1 MISSM
6 QRSRLPRFLQRLGFP
21 QILGLLTAFLLGIA
35 LIFILSQPPKP
46 VTLSFVV
53 AKNEAESWKLLIDQ
67 FKTKNPN
74 IHIDLANYHPSK
86 PTSPESTDQLKETY
100 MAAFKGE
107 GKTQPYDLIYMDII
121 WVPEFA
127 AEDRLLDL
135 SSEFPLEDLKK
146 EFFRSEVDN
155 GFYNGKLYRIP
166 FRTDVGVLY
175 YRKDL
180 LEGLDNKKLETF
192 EDLIRISQTLQSQQK
207 VEFGYLWQG
216 RFSEGLVAMFLE
228 VLEGYGGFW
237 IKPENQQVGLD
248 EKEAIQAVNFLRET
262 IDKGISPPGIT
273 TYEEETTRR
282 LFRDGR
288 AAFMRNWPNVWVE
301 ANGANSSISGNI
313 GIQPMVHAKGKKSG
327 ACKGGWGFG
336 IAKTTKHKKEAVQ
349 AIKFFT
355 SATAQRQF
363 TLSYG
368 SVPSRR
374 KLFLDPKIVA
384 KYSHYPSLLNM
395 IDNYWVAR
403 PRIPQYEAA
412 SLILQKY
419 LSAALKQPNE
429 DGDIRTQEAM
439 DKAAKETREL
449 LATRNFNDKV

>member
-1 MISSM
+1 MKINM
-6 QRSRLPRFLQRLGFP
+6 QRSRLPSFLQRLGLP
-21 QILGLLTAFLLGIA
+21 HILGLLTIFLLI
-35 LIFILSQPPKP
+35 IILFPKP

-53 AKNEAESWKLLIDQ
+53 AKNETESWKPLIEQ
-67 FKTKNPN
+67 FVNKNPN
-74 IHIDLANYHPSK
+74 IRIDLANYSNSIPVN
-86 PTSPESTDQLKETY
+86 PEGTDQLKEAY
-100 MAAFKGE
+100 IAAFKGE
-107 GKTQPYDLIYMDII
+107 GKIQPYDLIYMDII

-135 SSEFPLEDLKK
+135 SSEFPPEDLKK
-146 EFFRSEVDN
+146 EFLVSEVDN

-192 EDLIRISQTLQSQQK
+192 EDLIRISQTLQSQK
-207 VEFGYLWQG
+207 NVEFGYLWQG
-216 RFSEGLVAMFLE
+216 RRSEGLVAMFVE

-237 IKPENQQVGLD
+237 IKPENYQVGLD
-248 EKEAIQAVNFLRET
+248 AEEAIQAVNFLRET

-282 LFRDGR
+282 SFRDGK
-288 AAFMRNWPNVWVE
+288 AVFMRNWPNVWVE

-313 GIQPMVHAKGKKSG
+313 AIQPMVHSEGKKSG

-368 SVPSRR
+368 GVPSRR

-403 PRIPQYEAA
+403 PRIPQYEEA

-429 DGDIRTQEAM
+429 DGYIRTQEAM
-439 DKAAKETREL
+439 DRAAQETRQL

>member
-1 MISSM
+1 M
-6 QRSRLPRFLQRLGFP
+6 QPSRLPRFLPRPGLLQS
-21 QILGLLTAFLLGIA
+21 LGLLTTFLLTIA
-35 LIFILSQPPKP
+35 LILIWPRPP

-53 AKNEAESWKLLIDQ
+53 AKNEAESWKPLIAQ
-67 FKTKNPN
+67 FIAKNPR
-74 IHIDLANYHPSK
+74 IRIDLANYSNSIPVN
-86 PTSPESTDQLKETY
+86 PEGTDQLKEAY
-100 MAAFKGE
+100 IAAFE

-127 AEDRLLDL
+127 AKNRLLDL
-135 SSEFPLEDLKK
+135 SSEFSPKDLKK
-146 EFFRSEVDN
+146 EFLVSEVDN

-192 EDLIRISQTLQSQQK
+192 EDLIRISQTLQSQQN

-216 RFSEGLVAMFLE
+216 QRSEGLAAMFVE

-237 IKPENQQVGLD
+237 IKPENRQVGLD
-248 EKEAIQAVNFLRET
+248 AQEAIQAVNFLRET
-262 IDKGISPPGIT
+262 IDKNISPSGIT

-288 AAFMRNWPNVWVE
+288 AVFMRNWPNVWVE

-313 GIQPMVHAKGKKSG
+313 AIQPMVHAKGKKSG

-336 IAKTTKHKKEAVQ
+336 IAKTTKHRKEAVQ

-368 SVPSRR
+368 GVPSRR

-429 DGDIRTQEAM
+429 HGYLSPIEAM
-439 DKAAKETREL
+439 DRAAQETRQL
-449 LATRNFNDKV
+449 LATRNFKDKV

>member
-1 MISSM
+1 MSSNM
-6 QRSRLPRFLQRLGFP
+6 QPSRLPRFLPRPKLL
-21 QILGLLTAFLLGIA
+21 QILGLLTTFLLMIA
-35 LIFILSQPPKP
+35 LILIWPRPP

-53 AKNEAESWKLLIDQ
+53 AKNEAESWKPLIAQ
-67 FKTKNPN
+67 FVTKNPR
-74 IHIDLANYHPSK
+74 IRIDLANYSNSIPVN
-86 PTSPESTDQLKETY
+86 PEGTDQLKETY
-100 MAAFKGE
+100 TAAFE

-127 AEDRLLDL
+127 AKNRLLDL
-135 SSEFPLEDLKK
+135 SSEFSPNDLKK
-146 EFFRSEVDN
+146 EFLVSEVDN

-180 LEGLDNKKLETF
+180 LEDLDNKKLETF
-192 EDLIRISQTLQSQQK
+192 EDLIRISQTLQSQQN

-216 RFSEGLVAMFLE
+216 RRSEGLVAMFVE
-228 VLEGYGGFW
+228 ILEGYGGFW
-237 IKPENQQVGLD
+237 IKPENNQVGLD
-248 EKEAIQAVNFLRET
+248 AEEAIQAVNFLRET
-262 IDKGISPPGIT
+262 IDQGISPSGIT

-288 AAFMRNWPNVWVE
+288 AVFMRNWPNVWVE

-313 GIQPMVHAKGKKSG
+313 AIQPMVHAKGKKSG

-336 IAKTTKHKKEAVQ
+336 IAKTTKHRKEAVQ

-368 SVPSRR
+368 AVPSRR
-374 KLFLDPKIVA
+374 KLFLDPKLVA

-403 PRIPQYEAA
+403 PRIPQYEEA

-429 DGDIRTQEAM
+429 DGYLSPIEAM
-439 DKAAKETREL
+439 DRAAQETRQL

>member
-1 MISSM
+1 MSSNI
-6 QRSRLPRFLQRLGFP
+6 QHSKLPRFLQRLGLP
-21 QILGLLTAFLLGIA
+21 QILGLLTAFLLVIA
-35 LIFILSQPPKP
+35 LIFIWLQPPKQ

-53 AKNEAESWKLLIDQ
+53 AKNEAESWKPLIEQ
-67 FKTKNPN
+67 FETKTSIRIN
-74 IHIDLANYHPSK
+74 LANY
-86 PTSPESTDQLKETY
+86 PEGTDQLKETY
-100 MAAFKGE
+100 ITAFKST
-107 GKTQPYDLIYMDII
+107 KPYDLIYMDII

-127 AEDRLLDL
+127 AQKRLLDL
-135 SSEFPLEDLKK
+135 SSEFPRQDLEK

-216 RFSEGLVAMFLE
+216 RHYEGIVAMFVE

-237 IKPENQQVGLD
+237 IKPENHQVGLD
-248 EKEAIQAVNFLRET
+248 AEEAIQAVNFLRET

-301 ANGANSSISGNI
+301 ANGENSSISGNI
-313 GIQPMVHAKGKKSG
+313 AIQPMVHAKGKKSG

-368 SVPSRR
+368 GVPSRR

-403 PRIPQYEAA
+403 PRIPQYEEA
-412 SLILQKY
+412 SCILQKY
-419 LSAALKQPNE
+419 LSAALKQPDDN
-429 DGDIRTQEAM
+429 GYLSPQEAM
-439 DKAAKETREL
+439 RSAAQETQKL
-449 LATRNFNDKV
+449 LATGKSNCKV

>member
-1 MISSM
+1 M
-6 QRSRLPRFLQRLGFP
+6 QPSRWPRFLSRPGLL
-21 QILGLLTAFLLGIA
+21 QILGLLTTFLLMIA
-35 LIFILSQPPKP
+35 LTFIWSQQP

-53 AKNEAESWKLLIDQ
+53 AKNEAESWKPLIAQ
-67 FKTKNPN
+67 FIAKNPR
-74 IHIDLANYHPSK
+74 IRIDLANYSNSIPVN
-86 PTSPESTDQLKETY
+86 PEGTDQLKETY
-100 MAAFKGE
+100 IAAFE
-107 GKTQPYDLIYMDII
+107 RKTQPYDLIYMDII
-121 WVPEFA
+121 WVSEFA
-127 AEDRLLDL
+127 AKNRLLDL
-135 SSEFPLEDLKK
+135 SSEFSPKDLKK
-146 EFFRSEVDN
+146 EFLVSEVDN
-155 GFYNGKLYRIP
+155 GFYNSKLYRIP

-180 LEGLDNKKLETF
+180 LEDLDNKNLETF

-216 RFSEGLVAMFLE
+216 QRSEGLAAMFVE

-248 EKEAIQAVNFLRET
+248 AQEAIQAVNFLRET

-313 GIQPMVHAKGKKSG
+313 AIQPMVHAKGKKSG

-368 SVPSRR
+368 AVPSRR

-403 PRIPQYEAA
+403 PRIPQYEEA

-429 DGDIRTQEAM
+429 DGYIRTQEAM
-439 DKAAKETREL
+439 DRAAQETRQL

>member
-1 MISSM
+1 M
-6 QRSRLPRFLQRLGFP
+6 QPSRLPRFLHRLGLP
-21 QILGLLTAFLLGIA
+21 QILGLLTTFLLIIT
-35 LIFILSQPPKP
+35 LILIWTRPP
-46 VTLSFVV
+46 VTLSFVL
-53 AKNEAESWKLLIDQ
+53 AKNEAESWKPLIKQ
-67 FKTKNPN
+67 FEAKNPR
-74 IHIDLANYHPSK
+74 ILIDLANDSIPVN
-86 PTSPESTDQLKETY
+86 PEDTDQLKKTY
-100 MAAFKGE
+100 IDAFKST
-107 GKTQPYDLIYMDII
+107 KPYDLIYMDII

-127 AEDRLLDL
+127 AKDRLLDL
-135 SSEFPLEDLKK
+135 SSEFSPKDLKK
-146 EFFRSEVDN
+146 EFLVSEVDN

-166 FRTDVGVLY
+166 FRTDLGVLY

-192 EDLIRISQTLQSQQK
+192 EDLIQISQTLQSQQK

-216 RFSEGLVAMFLE
+216 RHYEGLVAMFVE

-237 IKPENQQVGLD
+237 IKNHQVGLD
-248 EKEAIQAVNFLRET
+248 AEEAIEAVEFLRDT

-282 LFRDGR
+282 IFRDGR
-288 AAFMRNWPNVWVE
+288 AAFMRNWPSVWVE

-313 GIQPMVHAKGKKSG
+313 AIQPMVHAKGKKSG

-355 SATAQRQF
+355 SAGVQRQF

-368 SVPSRR
+368 AVPSRR

-384 KYSHYPSLLNM
+384 KYSHYPYLLNM

-403 PRIPQYEAA
+403 PRIPQYEEA

-429 DGDIRTQEAM
+429 DGYLSSQEAM
-439 DKAAKETREL
+439 DRAAQETRQL